1 MLDGLKVVVLS
12 SEVSIDVIS
21 NTVFMQYTTLGK
33 TGLVV
38 SRLSFGAMTFGEGQ
52 LVPGITNNIDQ
63 SIADQMVGRVIDAGI
78 NLFDTAD
85 AYTNGQSEI
94 ILGKALANRRD
105 EVIIATKAGFRAGN
119 AITDTGSS
127 YRHLMT
133 AAEASLKRLNT
144 DYIDLYQLHIPD
156 PLTPLEETLRALDD
170 LVRQGKVRYIGY
182 SNFPAWKAAKMVG
195 LQKHHNYTPFVAAQ
209 MYYSLLGRD
218 LEHEIVP
225 FVEDAGIGVLVWSPL
240 AGGFL
245 SGKYTRENPTP
256 EEGRLNQ
263 FKLPPIDVEKGY
275 DVVDVIQQIAQA
287 HGASPAQVAIAWIL
301 TKPFISSVIIG
312 ANKMHQLEDNLKAA
326 DLSLSVSEI
335 QQLDTVTAS
344 QPLYPAWMLPLGWDT
359 QVKAALNFD
368 QVSSN

>member
-1 MLDGLKVVVLS
+1 
-12 SEVSIDVIS
+12 
-21 NTVFMQYTTLGK
+21 MQYTTLGR

-52 LVPGITNNIDQ
+52 LVPGVTNSIDQ
-63 SIADQMVGRVIDAGI
+63 SMADQMVGRVMDVGI

-94 ILGKALANRRD
+94 MLGKVLAGHRD
-105 EVIIATKAGFRAGN
+105 EVIIATKAGFRSGN

-127 YRHLMT
+127 YRHIMM

-156 PLTPLEETLRALDD
+156 PITPLEETLRALDD

-195 LQKHHNYTPFVAAQ
+195 IQKHHNYAQFIAAQ

-218 LEHEIVP
+218 LEQEVVP

-245 SGKYTRENPTP
+245 SGKYTRESPTP
-256 EEGRLNQ
+256 EGARLNQ

-275 DVVDVIQQIAQA
+275 DVVDVIKPIAQA
-287 HGASPAQVAIAWIL
+287 HSASPAQVAIAWIL
-301 TKPFISSVIIG
+301 TKPFISSVIVG

-326 DLSLSVSEI
+326 NLTLSASEVH
-335 QQLDTVTAS
+335 QLDTLTS
-344 QPLYPAWMLPLGWDT
+344 PQSLYPGWMQALGWDA
-359 QVKAALNFD
+359 QVKAAFD
-368 QVSSN
+368 PDSKNQ